1 MRRRAE
7 SSVDVWILRLLLALY
22 PSRFRE
28 VFGEE
33 LLALYRRRRA
43 SVVQGNRPNLALP
56 ALAASTFKDTLV
68 GVPLTWR
75 DEWQRPGRIPGRRGE
90 FWMKNLLREG
100 LLTARVLFTRQLSFT
115 SLCVV
120 TLALGLGAAT
130 AIFSVVHGVLL
141 APLPYGDP
149 DRIVLLYQSPPDQGF
164 GQFGG
169 PNFNELRERLKSF
182 EVMAGYDDYR
192 PQGVDLTGGEKV
204 ERASVLPVGSGY
216 FEALG
221 VAPILG
227 RTFERH
233 EEIPPDAHERDPN
246 RFAMITKPPAPV
258 VILSYRFWQRYFS
271 GERDALGAT
280 LELEKAPYTVV
291 GIMPERLGGHV
302 GGAPDLWL
310 PHDLAP
316 GGLNVHGN
324 QYMSVVARL
333 REGTSLDQARAELD
347 GATTWLRETF
357 PRTNEGVHLHAEPLE
372 EVVVG
377 PSRSMLGLLFAA
389 VGAMLAIACIN
400 VANLFLARGLGRR
413 QELGLRVA
421 LGAGRKRLFA
431 STLIESLWIGVAGG
445 ALGLG
450 LAWLA
455 VRWLHQLRPAA
466 LPRYDALGLHLPVVA
481 FSVGAVL
488 LTVLIFGL
496 SPAFRAARVHVPG
509 AFGDRSPASGSRRER
524 RARDLGVSLQV
535 ALSLVLLT
543 AGSLLGRSFL
553 SLHQTDLGF
562 DPDQALTFQLRLP
575 EYAYDEPANR
585 IAFYGDLFA
594 ELDRLPDLEAA
605 GATSKLPGTGHRNHW
620 GFRIEGRERA
630 EGEPFT
636 GAEIRCVAGRAL
648 EALAVPLLAGR
659 GLRADDQPGAPRAV
673 LVNQALVDTY
683 FNGEQVLGTR
693 LQVGGGDPRAIVGI
707 VGDARH
713 DPREAVVPKIYV
725 PQPQFATSRNWD
737 LSFVVSRPESST
749 TPWTSIRE
757 QVESVVA
764 SLDSRLVVYDV
775 RPMAEVAAEP
785 IARQRFG
792 AQLMMI
798 FAVMS
803 IVLAAVGLF
812 GAMAYSL
819 GQRRAELGVRMA
831 LGADRGVVLG
841 SVLFQGLRVFLL
853 GAALGLGGVM
863 VISRWLESVL
873 YQVEPLDPTSL
884 LFAFGVLLLVAVAA
898 AFEPA
903 RRATQLDPAEILR
916 ES

>member
-1 MRRRAE
+1 MKRSGKPE
-7 SSVDVWILRLLLALY
+7 VDTWILSLLLALY
-22 PSRFRE
+22 PRRFRDA
-28 VFGEE
+28 FGEE
-33 LLALYRRRRA
+33 LLDLYGRRRA
-43 SVVQGNRPNLALP
+43 ATVQGRRPRINLLAL
-56 ALAASTFKDTLV
+56 AGTTFKDTLI
-68 GVPLTWR
+68 GAPLTWR
-75 DEWQRPGRIPGRRGE
+75 DEWRRPGRAPRRRGE

-100 LLTARVLFTRQLSFT
+100 LLAARVLFTRQLSFT
-115 SLCVV
+115 SLCVL

-149 DRIVLLYQSPPDQGF
+149 DRVVLLYQSPPGQGF
-164 GQFGG
+164 GHFGG
-169 PNFNELRERLKSF
+169 PNFTELRERLESF
-182 EVMAGYDDYR
+182 EVMAGYNDYR
-192 PQGVDLTGGEKV
+192 PEGVDLTGGEKV
-204 ERASVLPVGSGY
+204 ERVRVLPVGSGY

-233 EEIPPDAHERDPN
+233 EEIPPNAHERDPTQ
-246 RFAMITKPPAPV
+246 FAMITKPPASV
-258 VILSYRFWQRYFS
+258 VILSYRFWQRHFS
-271 GERDALGAT
+271 GERNALGAT
-280 LELEKAPYTVV
+280 LELEKEPFTVV

-333 REGTSLDQARAELD
+333 REGVSLDQARAELD
-347 GATTWLRETF
+347 RASTWLRETF
-357 PRTNEGVHLHAEPLE
+357 PSTNENVHLHAEPLE

-377 PSRSMLGLLFAA
+377 PSRSMLVLLFGA

-413 QELGLRVA
+413 QELGLRIA
-421 LGAGRKRLFA
+421 LGAGRARIFA
-431 STLIESLWIGVAGG
+431 STLIESLWVGIAGG
-445 ALGLG
+445 LLGLG

-455 VRWLHQLRPAA
+455 VRWLHLLRPAA

-496 SPAFRAARVHVPG
+496 SPALRAARVHVRQ
-509 AFGDRSPASGSRRER
+509 AFGDRSLASGDRRER

-553 SLHQTDLGF
+553 SLHQTDMGF

-575 EYAYDEPANR
+575 DYAYDDPANR
-585 IAFYGDLFA
+585 IAFYGDFFA
-594 ELDRLPDLEAA
+594 ELDRLQDLKAA
-605 GATSKLPGTGHRNHW
+605 GATSKLPGNGHRNHW

-636 GAEIRCVAGRAL
+636 GAEIRCVAGQAL
-648 EALAVPLLAGR
+648 EALSVPVLAGR
-659 GLRADDQPGAPRAV
+659 GLRSDDQPGAPRVV
-673 LVNQALVDTY
+673 LVNQALVDAY
-683 FNGEQVLGTR
+683 FEGEQVLGTR
-693 LQVGGGDPRAIVGI
+693 LQVGGGDPREIVGV

-737 LSFVVSRPESST
+737 LSFVVSRPEGST
-749 TPWTSIRE
+749 APWTTIRN

-764 SLDSRLVVYDV
+764 RLDSRLVVYDV

-831 LGADRGVVLG
+831 LGADRGAVLG
-841 SVLFQGLRVFLL
+841 SVLLQGLRVFLL
-853 GAALGLGGVM
+853 GSVLGLGGV
-863 VISRWLESVL
+863 VLVSRWLGSVL